1 MRFSTAML
9 PTLFLAVACCAQQF
23 SLQDEKGK
31 TVGPFLLKEG
41 TEVAVG
47 ANKAVITGVRTQ
59 KDLILDTMQ
68 EIIFPQVEFKQAA
81 IRDVVTFLQKAAVEF
96 DPKKRGI
103 NIVLELTAEQEQAL
117 QASPITLSAKNVGL
131 LDLLRVATD
140 IGHVK
145 YRVRGGI
152 VTLLPVDAP
161 EDDLFVRRF
170 MILPSLSERLVS
182 DAGSTSQATD
192 WKQFYAEFGVS
203 WPTGSS
209 IKYHASMGKLVV
221 CNTRENLD
229 LLGKILQEMGTTP
242 RQIQIEMQFVAFDL
256 PNIARIAATGVNT
269 ASLTA
274 LWTNGCGELI
284 AAPVGIAKSG
294 QEMVVKGVTE
304 VLYPTEFTYEA
315 GSLSNAS
322 PTDAHGLVLPGGFE
336 MRETGVVLSV
346 VAEVAAEG
354 DVINLISSP
363 QLVDDPVWHDFGSGD
378 PVLADKER
386 RSQLKQPF
394 FHSFQTS
401 TCVLVSSGHR
411 VLFGGG
417 MPTRDRKR
425 LVYIFVTATLVDMQG
440 RVIQVL
446 ADDEVPDQPVVK

>member
-1 MRFSTAML
+1 ML

-31 TVGPFLLKEG
+31 TVGPFLLKNG

-59 KDLILDTMQ
+59 KDLILDAMR
-68 EIIFPQVEFKQAA
+68 EIIIPQVEFKQAA

-161 EDDLFVRRF
+161 EDDLYIRRYTV
-170 MILPSLSERLVS
+170 LPTFSERIRS
-182 DAGSTSQATD
+182 YGTGSTNQLDD
-192 WKQFYAEFGVS
+192 WKQFYAGFGVS
-203 WPTGSS
+203 WPAGSS
-209 IKYHASMGKLVV
+209 IQYHASFGKMVV

-229 LLGKILQEMGTTP
+229 LMGQILQEMGTMR
-242 RQIQIEMQFVAFDL
+242 RQIQIEMQFVVFDL
-256 PNIARIAATGVNT
+256 TNITRIAATGVNT
-269 ASLTA
+269 ATLTA

-284 AAPVGIAKSG
+284 AAPMGITRSG